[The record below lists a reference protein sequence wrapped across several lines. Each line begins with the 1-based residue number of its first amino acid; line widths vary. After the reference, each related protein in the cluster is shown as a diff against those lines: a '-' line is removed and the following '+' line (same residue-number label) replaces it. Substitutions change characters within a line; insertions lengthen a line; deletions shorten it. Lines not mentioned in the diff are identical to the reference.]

1 MKSNQICVTIYAV
14 IKMKDE
20 VLISDVIK
28 SVDEILLNL
37 EVYYTLK
44 NVSN

>member
-1 MKSNQICVTIYAV
+1 MKEEI
-14 IKMKDE
+14 
-20 VLISDVIK
+20 LIGDVIK

-44 NVSN
+44 NINRP

>member
-1 MKSNQICVTIYAV
+1 
-14 IKMKDE
+14 MKDE